1 MLVKTSKEAAT
12 PAAQFPLTIAEFVAL
27 IALLMAVTA
36 ISIDIML
43 PALPQIGRSLDVQ
56 SENDR
61 QLVISFYVVGFA
73 SGQLLFGIL
82 SDRFGRRTPL
92 LAGLALY
99 ICGTL
104 LALFSGSFHALLL
117 ARVLQGFSA
126 AAPRVIAVAI
136 VRDRFEGREMAR
148 VMSFIMMVF
157 FTVPILAPSIGETVL
172 VVANWRAIFF
182 LLLFAATVAALWSLL
197 RLPETRPSQDRLPL
211 SAYAI
216 LAGLK
221 TILSSRQSAGYIL
234 ATGFVFGFLMSYI
247 VSAEQIFVDIYG
259 LGSRFPLAFGAISS
273 LMIGAAVVNASV
285 VRTLGMRV
293 VSHRALIGLLLAC
306 AAAALAGYPERPPL
320 IVFCLF
326 MAAVFFCFGLI
337 MPNFNALAME
347 PMGHIAGMAS
357 SIAGFYSTAAAAV
370 FGTIVG
376 RSFDG
381 SVRPLMIG
389 ITVLSLAT
397 FCTVLIV
404 ERGRLA
410 RPSPQPIRAPNQQ

>member
-1 MLVKTSKEAAT
+1 MFLRTSKEAA
-12 PAAQFPLTIAEFVAL
+12 PQVAQFPLTSTEFVTL
-27 IALLMAVTA
+27 MALLMAVTA

-43 PALPQIGRSLDVQ
+43 PALPQIGNSLGVQ

-61 QLVISFYVVGFA
+61 QLVVSFYVVGFA

-82 SDRFGRRTPL
+82 SDCFGRKRPL
-92 LAGLALY
+92 LAGLTLY

-104 LALFSGSFHALLL
+104 LALSAGSFHALLL

-126 AAPRVIAVAI
+126 AAPRVIATAI

-148 VMSFIMMVF
+148 VMSFVMMVF

-172 VVANWRAIFF
+172 LVANWRAIFF
-182 LLLFAATVAALWSLL
+182 LLLFAATVAAIWASL
-197 RLPETRPSQDRLPL
+197 RLPETRSLQDRMPL
-211 SAYAI
+211 SGRAI

-259 LGSRFPLAFGAISS
+259 LGARFPLAFGAIAS
-273 LMIGAAVVNASV
+273 LMIASAFVNASV
-285 VRTLGMRV
+285 VRTVGMRV
-293 VSHRALIGLLLAC
+293 VSHRALIGLLLVC
-306 AAAALAGYPERPPL
+306 SAAALAGYPEKPPL
-320 IVFCLF
+320 IVFCGF
-326 MAAVFFCFGLI
+326 MATVFFCFGLI

-357 SIAGFYSTAAAAV
+357 SIAGFYSTAAAAI

-381 SVRPLMIG
+381 TVRPLMIG
-389 ITVLSLAT
+389 ITLLAVAAL
-397 FCTVLIV
+397 CTVLFV
-404 ERGRLA
+404 ERFRLA
-410 RPSPQPIRAPNQQ
+410 HPSHHTPRPANQQ

>member
-1 MLVKTSKEAAT
+1 MLLSTSKEAAPT
-12 PAAQFPLTIAEFVAL
+12 AAQFPLTITEFITL

-36 ISIDIML
+36 LSIDIML
-43 PALPQIGRSLDVQ
+43 PALPQIGRSLGVQ
-56 SENDR
+56 NENDR

-82 SDRFGRRTPL
+82 SDRFGRRAPL
-92 LAGLALY
+92 LTGLALY
-99 ICGTL
+99 ICGTT
-104 LALFSGSFHALLL
+104 LALLSGSFHALLA

-126 AAPRVIAVAI
+126 AAPRVISVAI

-148 VMSFIMMVF
+148 IMSFIMMVF
-157 FTVPILAPSIGETVL
+157 FTVPILAPSVGETVL
-172 VVANWRAIFF
+172 LVANWRAIFF
-182 LLLFAATVAALWSLL
+182 LLLFAATVAALWSSL
-197 RLPETRPSQDRLPL
+197 RLPETRQPQDRLPL
-211 SAYAI
+211 SAHAI
-216 LAGLK
+216 LTGLK
-221 TILSSRQSAGYIL
+221 TILSNRQSAGYIL

-259 LGSRFPLAFGAISS
+259 LGSRFPMAFGAIASM
-273 LMIGAAVVNASV
+273 MIASAVVNASV
-285 VRTLGMRV
+285 VRSIGMRV
-293 VSHRALIGLLLAC
+293 VSHRALIGLLLTC
-306 AAAALAGYPERPPL
+306 AAAALAGYPEKPPL

-326 MAAVFFCFGLI
+326 MAVVFFCFGLI

-347 PMGHIAGMAS
+347 PMGHLAGMAS

-389 ITVLSLAT
+389 ITVLALAT
-397 FCTVLIV
+397 LCTVLIV

-410 RPSPQPIRAPNQQ
+410 RPSQHPACAGNQQ